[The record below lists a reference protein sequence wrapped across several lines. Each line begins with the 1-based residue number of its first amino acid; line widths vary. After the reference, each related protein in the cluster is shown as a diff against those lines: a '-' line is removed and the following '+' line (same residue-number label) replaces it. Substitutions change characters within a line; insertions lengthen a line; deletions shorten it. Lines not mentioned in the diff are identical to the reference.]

1 MKEIFE
7 KDQKDISVWFNWLSN
22 KWNSYEAFIDFEYGD
37 NPEKVAENFIE
48 FNKEEFVNLFDSFDT
63 EDLDA
68 IDQLQKLTESESH
81 IFRII
86 KEKINSRNKVKFVD
100 FKKRRKILKKDF

>member
-7 KDQKDISVWFNWLSN
+7 NDKKDKTSWFKWFSN
-22 KWNSYEAFIDFEYGD
+22 KWNNYEAFIDFQYGG
-37 NPEKVAENFIE
+37 NPQEVAENFIE
-48 FNKEEFVNLFDSFDT
+48 LHKEEFINLFDSFDN
-63 EDLDA
+63 DDVDA

-86 KEKINSRNKVKFVD
+86 KEKINKRNKVRFVD
-100 FKKRRKILKKDF
+100 FSKKKIIKSDF

>member
-7 KDQKDISVWFNWLSN
+7 KDPKDISAWFNWLSN
-22 KWNSYEAFIDFEYGD
+22 KWNNYEAFIDFQYGD
-37 NPEKVAENFIE
+37 NPQKVAENFIE
-48 FNKEEFVNLFDSFDT
+48 LYREEFVKLYDAFDHDDFDT
-63 EDLDA
+63 

-86 KEKINSRNKVKFVD
+86 KEKMNIRNKVKFVD
-100 FKKRRKILKKDF
+100 FTKKKIIKNDL

>member
-7 KDQKDISVWFNWLSN
+7 KDKNDISSWFNWLSN
-22 KWNSYEAFIDFEYGD
+22 QWNSYEAFIDFECGD
-37 NPEKVAENFIE
+37 NPKEVAENFIE
-48 FNKEEFVNLFDSFDT
+48 LNREGFIDLFESVDKD
-63 EDLDA
+63 DLDA

-100 FKKRRKILKKDF
+100 FKKREILKKDL

>member
-1 MKEIFE
+1 MKETFE
-7 KDQKDISVWFNWLSN
+7 KDKKDISLWFNWLSN

-37 NPEKVAENFIE
+37 NPEEVAENFIE
-48 FNKEEFVNLFDSFDT
+48 HNKEGFVNLFDTFDT

-86 KEKINSRNKVKFVD
+86 KEKINRRNKVKFVD
-100 FKKRRKILKKDF
+100 FTKRRKILKKD